1 MQFKPFE
8 SFRMLFYPDVILML
22 LYSSL
27 IYAEYYCVLTVYSQL
42 LKKNYGYNDIQI
54 GLCYLQVTGKTES
67 PAQAY

>member
-1 MQFKPFE
+1 
-8 SFRMLFYPDVILML
+8 MLFYPDVILML

-54 GLCYLQVTGKTES
+54 GLCYL
-67 PAQAY
+67 